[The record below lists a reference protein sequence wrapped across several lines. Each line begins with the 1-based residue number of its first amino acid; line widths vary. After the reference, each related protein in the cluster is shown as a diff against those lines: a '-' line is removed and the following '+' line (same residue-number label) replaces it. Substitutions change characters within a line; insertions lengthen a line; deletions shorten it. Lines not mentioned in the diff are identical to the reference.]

1 MNKYLFTKEQEQKI
15 IDYYLLPQSLSET
28 AKHFGISSREVIKK
42 VLIKNN
48 ISFHSETVLKKVHQN
63 NIEQSNLLKYG
74 YKNVFQ
80 DSRIKNK
87 IKQTNKQKYGVE
99 NPQQVKNIKLKTKET
114 NILKYGGTGFA
125 SSILNKKVQCIVK
138 EKYGANNISNTYY
151 FATKRKQLYRYGNEK
166 FDSFPE
172 LAIYLYAIDHGYNIK
187 REPIKFNFIF
197 NNKMHSYFPDFEI
210 NGKLVEI
217 KGDQF
222 FKEDGTMQCLFDHT
236 KDALFEAKHQC
247 MLEHNVLILKSADYQ
262 FAIDYFNIKYK
273 KDNFKY

>member
-48 ISFHSETVLKKVHQN
+48 ISCHSETVLKKVHQN

-138 EKYGANNISNTYY
+138 EKYCANNISNTYY
-151 FATKRKQLYRYGNEK
+151 NINKSQTVGAMSEGTISMAEQEMKNNQAFVEK
-166 FDSFPE
+166 LNS
-172 LAIYLYAIDHGYNIK
+172 NIGDNTRMETLENR
-187 REPIKFNFIF
+187 REWI
-197 NNKMHSYFPDFEI
+197 S
-210 NGKLVEI
+210 
-217 KGDQF
+217 
-222 FKEDGTMQCLFDHT
+222 
-236 KDALFEAKHQC
+236 
-247 MLEHNVLILKSADYQ
+247 
-262 FAIDYFNIKYK
+262 NI
-273 KDNFKY
+273 